1 MENRVDI
8 SEAGLKTAA
17 KNFTSSINPFEK
29 KANEYKKLISDKK
42 FIIVK
47 NTYSCFCYDN
57 CKKKTDYFY
66 IRGQNMT
73 YRYVIEQLIYQGLQL
88 DCDHR
93 YLEGFYK
100 KDDSDCQFEI
110 WTGS

>member
-1 MENRVDI
+1 ME
-8 SEAGLKTAA
+8 KTDEEIECEI
-17 KNFTSSINPFEK
+17 KQINNMFPNAQFEV
-29 KANEYKKLISDKK
+29 AINIEEIDKLITDKQ

-57 CKKKTDYFY
+57 CKKNTDYFY
-66 IRGQNMT
+66 IRGRHMT
-73 YRYVIEQLIYQGLQL
+73 HRYVIEQLIEQGLQL
-88 DCDHR
+88 DCDHH

-100 KDDSDCQFEI
+100 IKDSDCQFEI

>member
-1 MENRVDI
+1 ME
-8 SEAGLKTAA
+8 KTDQEIVYE
-17 KNFTSSINPFEK
+17 NEQINNIFPNAQFEV
-29 KANEYKKLISDKK
+29 AINITELNKLISDKQ

-57 CKKKTDYFY
+57 CKKNTDYFY
-66 IRGQNMT
+66 IQGQNMT

-100 KDDSDCQFEI
+100 KDDSDCQFEM